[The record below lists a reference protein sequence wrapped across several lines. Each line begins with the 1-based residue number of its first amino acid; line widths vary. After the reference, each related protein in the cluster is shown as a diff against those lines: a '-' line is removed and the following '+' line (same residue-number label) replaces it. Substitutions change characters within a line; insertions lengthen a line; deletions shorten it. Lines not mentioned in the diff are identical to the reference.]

1 MWKVEHVETI
11 PPPGLTKTIYTE
23 ITLSPDRAPQVV
35 EQVEGEVEPRWKEV
49 PHLCSQCCAALA
61 IASDNMYYLRMYLC
75 RI

>member
-11 PPPGLTKTIYTE
+11 PPPGLTKTICTE

-49 PHLCSQCCAALA
+49 PHNAALHLLVRLTTC
-61 IASDNMYYLRMYLC
+61 I
-75 RI
+75 I